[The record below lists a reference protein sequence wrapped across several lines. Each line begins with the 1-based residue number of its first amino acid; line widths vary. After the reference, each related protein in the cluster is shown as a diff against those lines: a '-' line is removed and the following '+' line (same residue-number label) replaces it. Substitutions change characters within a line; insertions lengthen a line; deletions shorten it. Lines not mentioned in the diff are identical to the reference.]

1 MQGRTTT
8 TYTTFANR
16 LWTAAFDFSISLIL
30 GMLAAVPCGIWYNSS
45 HPENAAGSGSGVSL
59 WALVIVVL
67 CAPLIAQATLTTSP
81 GSVVTQARTRIFGRN
96 LKPIRWYRGLLHAA
110 IFPVV
115 LTATYFA
122 VGAWPMV
129 AVVAVGYVLSP
140 LIDGKHRT
148 LNEWLS
154 FTLVLSETDTPQV
167 QATPGKDKTKPT
179 LGVEIN
185 PFSRAQRLSYVVS
198 MAILVV
204 VAIAA
209 SFTIA
214 H

>member
-1 MQGRTTT
+1 
-8 TYTTFANR
+8 
-16 LWTAAFDFSISLIL
+16 
-30 GMLAAVPCGIWYNSS
+30 
-45 HPENAAGSGSGVSL
+45 
-59 WALVIVVL
+59 
-67 CAPLIAQATLTTSP
+67 
-81 GSVVTQARTRIFGRN
+81 
-96 LKPIRWYRGLLHAA
+96 
-110 IFPVV
+110 
-115 LTATYFA
+115 
-122 VGAWPMV
+122 MV